1 MFKIF
6 SKITKKNSLI
16 IFKHR
21 SFFSYL
27 VPHRYSSSGIPWGHV
42 LLNDKDYV
50 RYINQFHKER
60 SKEMTNFFFKGL
72 SYPRYTV
79 NELLVFAAQNNFTPK
94 IIINE
99 PPRYINDTFRFT
111 KKIKNFWKI
120 IFKNYPNLSS
130 DEVLSG
136 IYHIVL
142 EKN

>member
-27 VPHRYSSSGIPWGHV
+27 GPHRYSSSGIPWGHV

-79 NELLVFAAQNNFTPK
+79 N
-94 IIINE
+94 
-99 PPRYINDTFRFT
+99 
-111 KKIKNFWKI
+111 
-120 IFKNYPNLSS
+120 
-130 DEVLSG
+130 G
-136 IYHIVL
+136 
-142 EKN
+142 